1 MNAELHIL
9 LIMPESIDIGPVS
22 RHLAE
27 TGLAVTVQQVDTAVA
42 LQTALA
48 DPQWQ
53 AIIAQ
58 MPHPSLPPT
67 AVLDMLQ
74 AAERELP
81 LLVVDTQPRLE
92 TAVSLLKAGASDYL
106 TPDDLPRLGTAV
118 PQAIAVAQ
126 TRAAQEQNRL
136 DTAVRAYEQ
145 RMHTLLAAMH
155 DLVVIV
161 DGDGRFLDIIP
172 TTPETLYVPREEALG
187 QKITDIFPPDKAA
200 LFTEQLRLALANQ
213 SPVET
218 EYSLPLP
225 GRETW
230 FKARLSLLPDKT
242 VLFVISDITAAKQA
256 EADIQHEKALS
267 DSLIN
272 NLPGVFYLFNEQGQF
287 LRWNEN
293 FEKISGYAAAEFS
306 QMHPLDFFD
315 GPDKELIQARIGE
328 VFQTGKSDAEA
339 NLITKDG
346 RRLPHYFTGTLIRY
360 NNAPCLIG
368 MGIDMSERRQ
378 AEKSLLELKQAVD
391 ASGDVIFLTDRD
403 GVITTINAQ
412 FTYLYG
418 YTAAEVIDKTT
429 PRILNSGQQ
438 ELAVYE
444 RFWQLI
450 TNGHVF
456 RGGII
461 NKTRDGRLVT
471 IEETVNP
478 FRDNEGN
485 ITGFLAIQRDVT
497 TQRETERALQETR
510 DFLEMAL
517 AQSPSGILIATA
529 PDVTIQMANPAA
541 FHIRGGDPKL
551 LTGID
556 MTQHA
561 IHWQTYR
568 PNGDPYPPHE
578 LPLSRA
584 ILHGERVQDEIAIIR
599 DEAGND
605 HWVSVNAAPIRNPQ
619 GEIFAGI
626 VIFHDIT
633 ERKQAE
639 DELRRQGA
647 ALSSAAN
654 AIIITNIDGIIEWA
668 NPAYTRLTGYE
679 AEEVIGR
686 HTRILKSGKQAPAFY
701 QQLWDTVLAGEVWQ
715 GELVNRRKDGTLY
728 CEEQTLT
735 PLRNENGVITHFIA
749 IKQDVTG
756 RKQAE
761 SEIRRHLAELQA
773 LYVNSIA
780 INRLLDPGAIGE
792 HLIETLAQ
800 HLDWRHVTVRLRR
813 GEEDMELIA
822 FNQTGVADTTRS
834 QVKAHF
840 DSLIHKVGQG
850 LSGWTVQ
857 TGIPLR
863 TGDVQAYPPYIETF
877 PGIRSGMY
885 VPLLIGERVMGC
897 ISVESER
904 PDAFTENDERLLTI
918 LASQAAVAFEN
929 ASLYQA
935 MQHELEERR
944 QAELAL
950 QRQYD
955 ELQASRQEADFLANL
970 LERSSQPLGVGFTD
984 GRLGLVNAAFCRLVG
999 YSKEE
1004 LQTMDWTA
1012 ELTPLEWY
1020 ESEQQYLQ
1028 KLQQDDQPVRYEK
1041 EYVHKDGRYIPVEL
1055 FVHLMRSEWGEVAY
1069 YYGFI
1074 TDITERKQ
1082 HEREQEAIIA
1092 VSTALRAATARA
1104 EMLPLILEQLGVLL
1118 PADGMALVM
1127 VNLADGSTTVEA
1139 ARGAF
1144 ASTLGSHRPAGEGMS
1159 QRVIASG
1166 QLFVT
1171 TDIHQ
1176 ERDVSRPELFRQVRA
1191 VVCVPLLAQRQ
1202 VIGAIWAGRQQAF
1215 TASEVRLLTAVSDIA
1230 ANAIQRAT
1238 LHEQTRKQ
1246 ADQITQI
1253 MQSVPDGVLLLDARH
1268 QILLANP
1275 PARAC
1280 LALLAGVQVGDRLT
1294 RLSDQ
1299 PLEALLTSP
1308 PAGSWHELVQDE
1320 QVFETVA
1327 RPLIDG
1333 PTPTGWVLVL
1343 RDVTERRLVQRQLYE
1358 QERLAA
1364 IGQLAAGIAHDF
1376 NNLLAVITLHT
1387 DLVLRTSDLNERNQG
1402 RLATVQ
1408 QQVDYAAHMVKQ
1420 ILDFSR
1426 RSNLERQPLDLV
1438 SLLNKQVELFRR
1450 TLPEHVEVEWVCEP
1464 DEIVVEADATRIQQI
1479 IMNLAVNAR
1488 DALPAGGRF
1497 TLELSSLELQP
1508 RQEPPAVGMAPGR
1521 WARLRATDTGA
1532 GIAPEHLDRIFEPFF
1547 TTKKPGKGTG
1557 LGLAQVYGIVAQHGG
1572 HITVSSRV
1580 GVGTTFTIYLPLLT
1594 MTMETAVISS
1604 AVDPHPHGHGELV
1617 LIVEDNEALR
1627 ALLLEYLQ
1635 MWQYRVLEAAN
1646 SEEALARLA
1655 EYSLE
1660 VALILSDVV
1669 MPRLGGVE
1677 LFQAVRQRSRRIPFI
1692 LMSGHSL
1699 AEEEITALQREGLYG
1714 WLPKPLDMYHLA
1726 HLIAAAAAS

>member
-1 MNAELHIL
+1 MNSELHLL
-9 LIMPESIDIGPVS
+9 LIMPGTNDMAAVM
-22 RHLAE
+22 RHLTE
-27 TGLAVTVQQVDTAVA
+27 TGLAITAQRVDTAVA
-42 LQTALA
+42 LQTALV

-58 MPHPSLPPT
+58 TPHPSLPSM
-67 AVLDMLQ
+67 AVRDVLQ
-74 AAERELP
+74 AAGRELP
-81 LLVVDTQPRLE
+81 LLVIDTHPRLE

-118 PQAIAVAQ
+118 QQAIAAAQ
-126 TRAAQEQNRL
+126 TRSAQEQKRI
-136 DTAVRAYEQ
+136 DTAVGTYEQ

-161 DGDGRFLDIIP
+161 DGDGRFLEIIP
-172 TTPETLYVPREEALG
+172 TTPETLYVSREEALG
-187 QKITDIFPPDKAA
+187 QKIADIFPPDKADF
-200 LFTEQLRLALANQ
+200 FTEQLRLALANQ

-218 EYSLPLP
+218 EYSLPMH

-230 FKARLSLLPDKT
+230 FKARLSPLPDNT
-242 VLFVISDITAAKQA
+242 ALFIISDITAAKQA

-287 LRWNEN
+287 LRWNKN
-293 FEKISGYAAAEFS
+293 FEKMSGYAAAEFS
-306 QMHPLDFFD
+306 RLHPLDLFD
-315 GPDKELIQARIGE
+315 GPDKELIQARIGD
-328 VFQTGKSDAEA
+328 VFQTGKSDAAA

-346 RRLPHYFTGTLIRY
+346 RRLPHYFTGARIQY
-360 NNAPCLIG
+360 NNTTCLIG

-412 FTYLYG
+412 FTQLYG
-418 YTAAEVIDKTT
+418 YTAVEVIGKTT
-429 PRILNSGQQ
+429 PRILKSGQQ

-450 TNGHVF
+450 TNGRLF
-456 RGGII
+456 RGEVI
-461 NKTRDGRLVT
+461 NKTKDGRLVT

-497 TQRETERALQETR
+497 AQRETERALQETQN
-510 DFLEMAL
+510 FLEMAL

-541 FHIRGGDPKL
+541 FHIRGGDPRL

-556 MTQHA
+556 VTQHA
-561 IHWQTYR
+561 THWQTYQ

-633 ERKQAE
+633 ARKRAE

-654 AIIITNIDGIIEWA
+654 AIVITNIDGTIEWA

-679 AEEVIGR
+679 MAEVIGR
-686 HTRILKSGKQAPAFY
+686 NSRILKSGVQGPDFY
-701 QQLWDTVLAGEVWQ
+701 KALWDTILAGQVWQ
-715 GELVNRRKDGTLY
+715 GELINRRKDGTLY
-728 CEEQTLT
+728 TEEQTIT
-735 PLRNENGVITHFIA
+735 PLRDENGIITHFIA

-780 INRLLDPGAIGE
+780 INHLLEPGAIGE

-822 FNQTGVADTTRS
+822 FNQTGMADADRS
-834 QVKAHF
+834 QGKAHF

-863 TGDVQAYPPYIETF
+863 TGDVRAYPPYIETF

-1028 KLQQDDQPVRYEK
+1028 KLQQDDHPVRYEK
-1041 EYVHKDGRYIPVEL
+1041 EYIHKDGRYIPVEL

-1069 YYGFI
+1069 YYAFI

-1092 VSTALRAATARA
+1092 VSTALRAAATRA
-1104 EMLPLILEQLGVLL
+1104 EMLPLILAQLGTLL
-1118 PADGMALVM
+1118 LADGMALVM
-1127 VNLADGSTTVEA
+1127 ANLADGSTTVEA
-1139 ARGAF
+1139 AHGAF
-1144 ASTLGSHRPAGEGMS
+1144 APTLHHHRPAGEGLS
-1159 QRVIASG
+1159 QRVIAG
-1166 QLFVT
+1166 GRPFVT
-1171 TDIHQ
+1171 ADIHQ
-1176 ERDVSRPELFRQVRA
+1176 ERDVPRPELFRQVRA
-1191 VVCVPLLAQRQ
+1191 VVCVPLLAQAQ
-1202 VIGAIWAGRQQAF
+1202 VIGAIWVGRQQPF
-1215 TASEVRLLTAVSDIA
+1215 TAAEIRLLTTVTDMT

-1238 LHEQTRKQ
+1238 LYEQTRKQ
-1246 ADQITQI
+1246 AEQITQI
-1253 MQSVPDGVLLLDARH
+1253 MHSVPDGVLLLDAH
-1268 QILLANP
+1268 NQIVLANP
-1275 PARAC
+1275 PGREY
-1280 LALLAGVQVGDRLT
+1280 LALLTGAQIGDRLFK
-1294 RLSDQ
+1294 LADC
-1299 PLEALLTSP
+1299 PLDDLLTSP
-1308 PAGSWHELVQDE
+1308 PTGHWHDVAQAD
-1320 QVFETVA
+1320 QIFEVIA
-1327 RPLIDG
+1327 RPLAND
-1333 PTPTGWVLVL
+1333 PVPTGWVLVL
-1343 RDVTERRLVQRQLYE
+1343 RNVTEQRLIQRQLHE

-1376 NNLLAVITLHT
+1376 NNLLAVITLYT
-1387 DLVLRTSDLNERNQG
+1387 EMVARSDQMDARNQK
-1402 RLATVQ
+1402 RLATIMQ
-1408 QQVDYAAHMVKQ
+1408 QADQAAYMVKQ

-1426 RSNLERQPLDLV
+1426 RSTLERRPLDLV
-1438 SLLNKQVELFRR
+1438 PLLTRQVELLQR
-1450 TLPEHVEVEWVCEP
+1450 TLPEHIEFGWECSVE
-1464 DEIVVEADATRIQQI
+1464 EILVLADATRLQQV

-1488 DALPAGGRF
+1488 DALPHGGRLN
-1497 TLELSSLELQP
+1497 LELSRMILRP
-1508 RQEPPAVGMAPGR
+1508 RQAPPVVGMSPGR
-1521 WARLRATDTGA
+1521 WVCLRVTDTGD
-1532 GIAPEHLDRIFEPFF
+1532 GISAEHLDRIFEPFF
-1547 TTKKPGKGTG
+1547 TTKTPGKGTG
-1557 LGLAQVYGIVAQHGG
+1557 LGLAQVYGIVGQHGG
-1572 HITVSSRV
+1572 HITVASQV
-1580 GVGTTFTIYLPLLT
+1580 GEGTAFTIYLPELT
-1594 MTMETAVISS
+1594 LTAEQTL
-1604 AVDPHPHGHGELV
+1604 ADEPDAGRPTGHSEWVLV
-1617 LIVEDNEALR
+1617 VEDNETLR
-1627 ALLLEYLQ
+1627 ASLVEYLRLWRYQ
-1635 MWQYRVLEAAN
+1635 VAEATN
-1646 SEEALARLA
+1646 GEQALAYLA
-1655 EYSLE
+1655 EWKRE

-1669 MPRLGGVE
+1669 MPRMGGVE
-1677 LFQAVRQRSRRIPFI
+1677 LFQALNQQGHHMPMI
-1692 LMSGHSL
+1692 LMSGHSW
-1699 AEEEITALQREGLYG
+1699 EEAQVAALQSQGLAG
-1714 WLPKPLDMYHLA
+1714 WLAKPLDMDRLA
-1726 HLIAAAAAS
+1726 QMVAAAVTK